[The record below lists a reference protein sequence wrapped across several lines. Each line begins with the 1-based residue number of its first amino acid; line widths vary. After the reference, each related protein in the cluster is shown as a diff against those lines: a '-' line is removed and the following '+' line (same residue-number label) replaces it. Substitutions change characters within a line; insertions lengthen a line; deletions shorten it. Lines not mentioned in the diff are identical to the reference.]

1 MANPVVRFAPSPTG
15 LLHVGNIRAALF
27 NWLFA
32 RRHEGKFI
40 LRLDDTDRVRSKP
53 EFEAAIERDLG
64 WLGLVWDTR
73 ERQSDRLAHYD
84 TARDAL
90 IASGRLYPC
99 YETPE
104 ELEFKRRRLLAQGR
118 PPVYDRAALR
128 LDDAA
133 RKVLEGEGRRPHW
146 RFKLAAEQVHWAD
159 LVRGAQ
165 HVDEASQSDPVLVRA
180 DGSYLYSFTSVVD
193 DIGLGITHVIRGEDH
208 VTNTGAQI
216 QMFEA
221 LGGSVPVFAH
231 LPLLVDAAGGGFS
244 KRTGSLSIGELRER
258 GIEPLA
264 IAGLLARLG
273 TADPVEPVTSLDA
286 LIATVDFARVG
297 RAAARFSEE
306 ELAHLSARTLH
317 AMPHA
322 AVRERF
328 PDDLG
333 EAFWLAVRGNLTR
346 LADTAIWTDVVR
358 GPIAPRIEEPAFLAD
373 AAKALPSEPWT
384 DTTWKAWT
392 SALSAASGRKGRAL
406 FHPLRLALTAQDNG
420 PEMARLLP
428 LIGRAR
434 ARARLEGEAA

>member
-1 MANPVVRFAPSPTG
+1 MVPVVRFAPSPTG
-15 LLHVGNIRAALF
+15 LLHVGNIRAALL

-32 RRHEGKFI
+32 RRHGGKFI
-40 LRLDDTDRVRSKP
+40 LRLDDTDRARSKP
-53 EFEAAIERDLG
+53 EYEAAIEGDLA
-64 WLGLVWDTR
+64 WLGLVWDAK
-73 ERQSDRLAHYD
+73 ERQSERLTHYD
-84 TARDAL
+84 AARDAL

-104 ELEFKRRRLLAQGR
+104 ELEFRRRRLLSQGR
-118 PPVYDRAALR
+118 PPVYDRAALK
-128 LDDAA
+128 LDEAA
-133 RKVLEGEGRRPHW
+133 RRTFEEEGRRPHW
-146 RFKLAAEQVHWAD
+146 RFKLAGEQVRWHD

-193 DIGLGITHVIRGEDH
+193 DIDFGITHVIRGEDH

-221 LGGSVPVFAH
+221 LGAPVPTFAH
-231 LPLLVDAAGGGFS
+231 LPLLVDAAGGGLS

-264 IAGLLARLG
+264 ICALLARLG
-273 TADPVEPVTSLDA
+273 TADPVEPVTALDA

-317 AMPHA
+317 AMPYE
-322 AVRERF
+322 AVRERL
-328 PDDLG
+328 PQDLG
-333 EAFWLAVRGNLTR
+333 EAFWLAVRGNLTT
-346 LADTAIWTDVVR
+346 LADTKIWTDVVR
-358 GPIAPRIEEPAFLAD
+358 GPITPRIEEPAFLSE

-384 DTTWKAWT
+384 DTTWKSWT
-392 SALSAASGRKGRAL
+392 SALSVASGRKGRAL

-420 PEMARLLP
+420 PEVAKLLP
-428 LIGRAR
+428 LIGRAK
-434 ARARLEGEAA
+434 ARARLDGQTA